1 MHNWIAFIKER
12 FNPAQYIPMIFAFVL
27 ANGLYISK
35 AENLDWSPWRFALVF
50 FMILSFFFRM
60 RLFDEIKDYE
70 VDLKINPTRPLARG
84 ILKIPQVKTAI
95 FILLL
100 FELVTAAYLG
110 MWPFIVHTLAIA
122 YSLLM
127 YEEFFIGDFLRPH
140 LTTYA
145 ISHTFVSILLGI
157 SSAVAL
163 NDFDP
168 TDIHAYHLTFFAMNW
183 AIFNLFEF
191 ARKTFAKN
199 EEKKDSPSY
208 SSLFGPRRAYVLSIT
223 EAVLAVLLIQTAL
236 KNPLMIAY
244 QTPLFSIFFM
254 IYVLITC
261 GYFFKPTEKSAKI
274 FRAVTGV
281 YLLINYS
288 IIIYIFGVL

>member
-1 MHNWIAFIKER
+1 MRNWIVLIKER

-27 ANGLYISK
+27 ANGIYISK
-35 AENLDWSPWRFALVF
+35 AENLDWTPLRFVF
-50 FMILSFFFRM
+50 VFLMILSFFFRM

-84 ILKIPQVKTAI
+84 ILKIPQVKKAI
-95 FILLL
+95 FILIL
-100 FELVTAAYLG
+100 FELCISGYLG
-110 MWPFIVHTLAIA
+110 MWPFIVHALAIA

-163 NDFDP
+163 NDFSP
-168 TDIHAYHLTFFAMNW
+168 QGLHPYHICFFLMNW

-191 ARKTFAKN
+191 ARKTFAAT

-208 SSLFGPRRAYVLSIT
+208 SSLFGPRRAYALSMT
-223 EAVLAVLLIQTAL
+223 EAIIAVMLVQTAL
-236 KNPLMIAY
+236 KNPLMIGY
-244 QTPLFSIFFM
+244 QTPLFMAFFM
-254 IYVLITC
+254 IYLATTC
-261 GYFFKPTEKSAKI
+261 GYFFKATEKSAKI
-274 FRAVTGV
+274 FRAITGV
-281 YLLINYS
+281 YLLLNYS
-288 IIIYIFGVL
+288 IIIYIFGVR